1 MQQLMRRSLLYLVTG
16 AVTIGTTSMVAPV
29 HFGRHFPE
37 QKAVLL
43 ALCLVIGSVA
53 AVLGIRVSGARVT
66 RTPHTR
72 SLLGRRGALS
82 LFALLGLLCT
92 SLYLTVDAFLFVA
105 AFAGVHFVNQF
116 VFNTVDQQYVRNTAP
131 AGLGAHAQLAAAY
144 SLAGMVLSPV
154 TLALAGSS
162 PATGPVAGATVF
174 LALAWAVRSQQLS
187 AVPGAAA
194 TAVPAGG
201 APAGEAPAV
210 GGAGQ
215 AAGGSIDRQDRAFG
229 LFYLLAYGAV
239 MSVSS
244 QMVFIVSDHYRL
256 DAAVVSAGMLLGVSQ
271 VAALVAVVLLALA
284 RRKSGR
290 EVIAGVR
297 VPAAAAGAFTLAAL
311 LVLGRLVPSLA
322 YLVAVAVLTGMSFGA
337 VQLWI
342 RSYASRRAQRRP
354 AVLSMF
360 NNVAN
365 YASLFAFAL
374 NLCLALAAAALGLSA
389 VALVLGGVLA
399 CAAGALAVVG
409 WTAPRYVP
417 ADSLSLPTADAPAG
431 AVA

>member
-1 MQQLMRRSLLYLVTG
+1 MTRHLMRRSFLYLVTG

-43 ALCLVIGSVA
+43 ALCLVLGSVA
-53 AVLGIRVSGARVT
+53 AVLGIRVSGALVT
-66 RTPHTR
+66 RTPHART
-72 SLLGRRGALS
+72 LLGERAALS
-82 LFALLGLLCT
+82 LFALLGLLCA
-92 SLYLTVDAFLFVA
+92 SLYLTAGAFLFVA
-105 AFAGVHFVNQF
+105 AFAGVQFVNQF

-162 PATGPVAGATVF
+162 PATGPVAGATIF
-174 LALAWAVRSQQLS
+174 LALAWAVRPQQGS

-194 TAVPAGG
+194 PAGG
-201 APAGEAPAV
+201 SAPAGEAAP
-210 GGAGQ
+210 Q
-215 AAGGSIDRQDRAFG
+215 AAAGAIGRQDRVFG
-229 LFYLLAYGAV
+229 LFYLLAFGAV

-256 DAAVVSAGMLLGVSQ
+256 ADAVVSAGMLLGVSQ
-271 VAALVAVVLLALA
+271 VAALAAVALIALS
-284 RRKSGR
+284 RGKGGR
-290 EVIAGVR
+290 EVTAGVR
-297 VPAAAAGAFTLAAL
+297 IPAAAAGAFTLAAML
-311 LVLGRLVPSLA
+311 ALARLVPSLP
-322 YLVAVAVLTGMSFGA
+322 YLVAVAVLTGLSFGA

-342 RSYASRRAQRRP
+342 RSYASRQARLRP

-374 NLCLALAAAALGLSA
+374 NLCLSLAAGALGLSA
-389 VALVLGGVLA
+389 IALVLSGVLA

-409 WTAPRYVP
+409 WTAPRYLP
-417 ADSLSLPTADAPAG
+417 AGSVSLPAADDPAG